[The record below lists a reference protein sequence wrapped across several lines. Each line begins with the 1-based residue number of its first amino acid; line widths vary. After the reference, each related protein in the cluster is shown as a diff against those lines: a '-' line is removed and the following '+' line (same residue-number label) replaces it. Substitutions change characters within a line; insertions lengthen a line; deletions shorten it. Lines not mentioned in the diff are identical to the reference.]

1 MDGKVLYIYE
11 SMFKKKSVVIC
22 LILLFFRL
30 WYPPWGPWW
39 LLQRH
44 CGNLQERIHVALK
57 ALSSVDHFG
66 QICSFSQAC
75 MDLDLSLGTELSS
88 SDGWPPYFIASCC
101 NHFPAFKNRCLI
113 IN

>member
-1 MDGKVLYIYE
+1 M
-11 SMFKKKSVVIC
+11 
-22 LILLFFRL
+22 LLFFWL
-30 WYPPWGPWW
+30 WYPSWGQWW

-75 MDLDLSLGTELSS
+75 MDLDLSLGTELPS
-88 SDGWPPYFIASCC
+88 SDGWPFILLLVSV
-101 NHFPAFKNRCLI
+101 I
-113 IN
+113 ISQHLKIDV